1 MKVDKSKWEN
11 TLIKDSIKTL
21 KVKDAVQKK
30 DYLLTGKYPII
41 SQEKDFISGYC
52 NTEDNLNKDLGSI
65 VIFGDHTRTV
75 KYVDFDFCV
84 GADGVK
90 VLQPNNSLSAKY
102 LYYFIKW
109 SNIPSNGYA
118 RHFKFLKEVKI
129 KYPTDIS
136 IQQAIATELDA
147 LQEMIDGYKAQI
159 ADLDVLAQSIFLDMF
174 GDPVTNPKGWNLQTL
189 KEVCSHIVDC
199 PHSTPQK
206 SAIPTEYPCIR
217 TSELTDSGIE
227 WNTMQYLNEEEY
239 LKRTHRL
246 KPQFGD
252 LIYGREGTVGGC
264 IMVPKEKHF
273 SLGQRTMLFR
283 ASKINSLSLIHI

>member
-1 MKVDKSKWEN
+1 M
-11 TLIKDSIKTL
+11 
-21 KVKDAVQKK
+21 
-30 DYLLTGKYPII
+30 
-41 SQEKDFISGYC
+41 
-52 NTEDNLNKDLGSI
+52 
-65 VIFGDHTRTV
+65 
-75 KYVDFDFCV
+75 
-84 GADGVK
+84 
-90 VLQPNNSLSAKY
+90 PNPN
-102 LYYFIKW
+102 
-109 SNIPSNGYA
+109 
-118 RHFKFLKEVKI
+118 EQC
-129 KYPTDIS
+129 T
-136 IQQAIATELDA
+136 IAAELDA

-159 ADLDVLAQSIFLDMF
+159 ADLDALAQSIFLDMF

-217 TSELTDSGIE
+217 TSELTNSGIE

-283 ASKINSLSLIHI
+283 PSKINSYLLLAIIRSPWIRNQAELKTVGQTVKHINIKDIIEFTIPVPPRTLQQHFATQVEVIELQKELLRQQLADAETIWQNGCNIVSLKTRQRHERD

>member
-227 WNTMQYLNEEEY
+227 WNTMQYLN
-239 LKRTHRL
+239 
-246 KPQFGD
+246 
-252 LIYGREGTVGGC
+252 
-264 IMVPKEKHF
+264 
-273 SLGQRTMLFR
+273 
-283 ASKINSLSLIHI
+283 